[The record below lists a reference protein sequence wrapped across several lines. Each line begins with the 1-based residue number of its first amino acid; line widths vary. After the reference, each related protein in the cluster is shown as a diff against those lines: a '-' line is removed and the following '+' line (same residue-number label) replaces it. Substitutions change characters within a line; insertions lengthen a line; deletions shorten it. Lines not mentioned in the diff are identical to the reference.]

1 MLNEAEGKAIK
12 LAKDVAS
19 LGSQFQ
25 DTQVSIG
32 PRHLEAPGVRPS
44 WGWAPGL
51 LRVLSVG
58 AASRRNPAETQ
69 RVHQAAPA
77 GRREEQPAGTA
88 RLGDGGQAEPGAPHL
103 NPEHPG
109 AHCVSLP
116 RRVDQWLGCDCGR
129 TVAPFCLT
137 HWLPLLLSFFHG
149 AILLGSPAPP
159 AVDFIQ

>member
-19 LGSQFQ
+19 LGSQLQ

-88 RLGDGGQAEPGAPHL
+88 GRGDGGQAEPGAPHL
-103 NPEHPG
+103 NPEHPFF
-109 AHCVSLP
+109 SS
-116 RRVDQWLGCDCGR
+116 
-129 TVAPFCLT
+129 
-137 HWLPLLLSFFHG
+137 LLSVSWTSSQNFFSVATLTIH
-149 AILLGSPAPP
+149 IN
-159 AVDFIQ
+159 

>member
-19 LGSQFQ
+19 LGSQLQ
-25 DTQVSIG
+25 DTQVGIG

-58 AASRRNPAETQ
+58 AASRRNPAEAQ

-88 RLGDGGQAEPGAPHL
+88 GRGDRSQAEPGAPHL
-103 NPEHPG
+103 DPEHPG

-116 RRVDQWLGCDCGR
+116 WRVAQWLECDCGR
-129 TVAPFCLT
+129 TAAPFCLT

-159 AVDFIQ
+159 AVGFI